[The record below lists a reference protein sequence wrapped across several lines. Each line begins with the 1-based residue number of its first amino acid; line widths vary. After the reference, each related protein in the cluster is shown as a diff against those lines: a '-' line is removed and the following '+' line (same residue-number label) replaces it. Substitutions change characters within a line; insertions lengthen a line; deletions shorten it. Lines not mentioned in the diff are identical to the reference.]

1 MWRFQSLAAVGLLLA
16 LLLLQGTLGNKAA
29 GLRKLFLDTDPLE
42 EMSENGTPLFE
53 QNEASAASSQMPVPT
68 AALPSASLASS
79 AMLVV
84 TPALSSAVAV
94 VSGAS
99 SSIVNPKPALP
110 SECYNY
116 AVLNQFNRAITY
128 RGARRFCD
136 GRLSGW
142 YRFVGK
148 AGSKM
153 PHSCVTGR
161 RCGTNGPGWLVGR
174 HPSVSEGVARRRVC
188 FADSRGGWYYR
199 SCCRWSTYISVRN
212 CGTFFVYKLR
222 RPRTCNI
229 RYCGDGIPPK
239 PRPSLASS
247 RMLVVTPALSSECY
261 NYAVLNQFNR
271 AITYRGARRFCDG
284 RLSGWYRFV
293 GKAGSKMPHS
303 CVSGR
308 RCGTNGPGWL
318 VGRHPSVS
326 EGVARRRVCFADS
339 RGGWYYRSCCR
350 WSTYISVR
358 NCGTFFVYKLRRPR
372 TCNIRYCGDGIP
384 PKPRP
389 SVASSQVLVPTPALS
404 SASLASSQ
412 MLVVTPALSSECYN
426 YAVLDQSNRAITYR
440 GARRFCDGRLSGWY
454 RFVGKA
460 GSKMPHSCVSG
471 RRCGTN
477 GPGWLVGRHP
487 SVSEGVARRR
497 VCFAGSRTW
506 FYRSSCCRWSTYIS
520 VRNCGTFFVYKLRR
534 PPTCNLRY
542 CGDGIPPKPR
552 PSIASSQVLVPTPAL
567 SSASLASSQMLVVT
581 PALSSECYNYA
592 VLDQSNRAITY
603 RGASHF
609 CDSRLSGWYRFV
621 GKAGSKMPHSCVSE
635 RRCGT
640 NGPGWLVGRHPSV
653 SEGVARRR
661 VCFGGSRGWFYR
673 SSCCRWSTY
682 ISVRNCGTFFV
693 YKLRRPPTCNLRYCG
708 DGIPPKP
715 RPFIASSQVLIPTPA
730 LSSASSQMV
739 VVTPALP
746 SASLASSQ
754 MLVVTPA
761 LSSASL
767 PSSQGLVST
776 LALSSGRASL
786 ASSQMLGVVTPA
798 LSSASI
804 VSSQMLVPTPA
815 LPLTLASSSA
825 VLLHT
830 SSLSADT
837 SKGVFLSC
845 LRNTMM
851 VRIPRDRLPSHLD
864 SIQLH
869 LNDPRCGALHVDK
882 KNVLLRTSLTGC
894 GTIWRFIDGKN
905 SFHNNVV
912 ISSGNKRSIVR
923 VPFRCS
929 YSRYGLPGVGSRG
942 N

>member
-53 QNEASAASSQMPVPT
+53 QNEGVLFSSASAASSQMPVPT

-581 PALSSECYNYA
+581 PALSS
-592 VLDQSNRAITY
+592 
-603 RGASHF
+603 
-609 CDSRLSGWYRFV
+609 
-621 GKAGSKMPHSCVSE
+621 
-635 RRCGT
+635 
-640 NGPGWLVGRHPSV
+640 
-653 SEGVARRR
+653 
-661 VCFGGSRGWFYR
+661 
-673 SSCCRWSTY
+673 
-682 ISVRNCGTFFV
+682 
-693 YKLRRPPTCNLRYCG
+693 
-708 DGIPPKP
+708 
-715 RPFIASSQVLIPTPA
+715 
-730 LSSASSQMV
+730 
-739 VVTPALP
+739 
-746 SASLASSQ
+746 
-754 MLVVTPA
+754 
-761 LSSASL
+761 ASL

>member
-53 QNEASAASSQMPVPT
+53 QNEGVLFSSASAASSQMPVPT

-581 PALSSECYNYA
+581 PALSS
-592 VLDQSNRAITY
+592 
-603 RGASHF
+603 
-609 CDSRLSGWYRFV
+609 
-621 GKAGSKMPHSCVSE
+621 
-635 RRCGT
+635 
-640 NGPGWLVGRHPSV
+640 
-653 SEGVARRR
+653 
-661 VCFGGSRGWFYR
+661 
-673 SSCCRWSTY
+673 
-682 ISVRNCGTFFV
+682 
-693 YKLRRPPTCNLRYCG
+693 
-708 DGIPPKP
+708 
-715 RPFIASSQVLIPTPA
+715 
-730 LSSASSQMV
+730 
-739 VVTPALP
+739 
-746 SASLASSQ
+746 
-754 MLVVTPA
+754 
-761 LSSASL
+761 ASL

-798 LSSASI
+798 LSS